1 MRIIS
6 GKYKRIKLCPPEDFS
21 TRPSTDRFRE
31 TVMGILEG
39 GKFGYPLKT
48 KIIIDVF
55 AGTGALGIEAASR
68 GNPSKVIFI
77 ESDKIANNIIRSNI
91 EILNTKNIFYTINED
106 VRNINEWKFEPSG
119 LVFLDPPY
127 FSNLGIAALS
137 KLNELHALSPGA
149 IIIYETSVKEFSPKI
164 DSCELLL
171 SKKVSNSLINIFKYS
186 PSFK

>member
-6 GKYKRIKLCPPEDFS
+6 GKYKRIKLCTPEDFS

-39 GKFGYPLKT
+39 GKFGYPLKS

-77 ESDKIANNIIRSNI
+77 ESDKIANKIIQSNI
-91 EILNTKNIFYTINED
+91 QILNTKNIFYIINED
-106 VRNINEWKFEPSG
+106 VRNINDWKFEPSG

-127 FSNLGIAALS
+127 FSQLGITALS
-137 KLNELHALSPGA
+137 KLDELHALSPGA
-149 IIIYETSVKEFSPKI
+149 IIIYETSVKEVAPEI

-171 SKKVSNSLINIFKYS
+171 SKKVSKSLINIFKYL

>member
-6 GKYKRIKLCPPEDFS
+6 GKYKRIKLSTPKDLS

-39 GKFGYPLKT
+39 GKFGYPLKS
-48 KIIIDVF
+48 KIIIDMF

-77 ESDKIANNIIRSNI
+77 ESDKIANKVIQSNI
-91 EILNTKNIFYTINED
+91 QILKTKNIFYTIND
-106 VRNINEWKFEPSG
+106 DIRNIDDWKFEPSE

-127 FSNLGIAALS
+127 FSKLGIAALS
-137 KLNELHALSPGA
+137 KLDELRALSPGA
-149 IIIYETSVKEFSPKI
+149 IIVYETSIKEVSPEI
-164 DSCELLL
+164 DNCELLL
-171 SKKVSNSLINIFKYS
+171 SKKVSKSLINILKYS